1 MIHAICNVVFIIIQD
16 NDFKVELKVIQPTTN
31 SDTETRLNYLE
42 SRIEALEKSV
52 KESPKTKLLISKI
65 IRK

>member
-31 SDTETRLNYLE
+31 SDTETRLNSLE